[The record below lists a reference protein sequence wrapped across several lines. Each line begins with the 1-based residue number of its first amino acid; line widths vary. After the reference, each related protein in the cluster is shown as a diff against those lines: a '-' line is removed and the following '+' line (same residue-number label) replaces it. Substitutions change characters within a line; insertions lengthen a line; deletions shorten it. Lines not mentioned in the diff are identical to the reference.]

1 MTDLAGC
8 LNFGLI
14 AFGSFIL
21 GALRNGR
28 VDARAL
34 LLTIMVIAWSVRL
47 GVFLELRILTR
58 RKDSRFN
65 DLRAR
70 FWHLLG
76 FWSTQA
82 MWVWLVSQPALLTNT
97 MLSPNQNIPLGR
109 ADLHGILLWAAGFAL
124 EWVADHQ
131 KSLFNASSRR
141 RQSQAANT
149 DLETESDATTAASLR
164 FIDNGLWKWCRHPNY
179 FGEIMLWTGAWYVS
193 RNGLPFWLGIFA
205 AASPILSFILL
216 VFISGI
222 PVAEKRDERRFGRLP
237 SYLRWKF
244 ITSPLIPCPPSAYM
258 RLPLWVKR
266 YLFFDAY
273 RPVFRRVRRTLLT
286 SDRYAE
292 SR

>member
-28 VDARAL
+28 VDSRAL

-47 GVFLELRILTR
+47 GVFLELRILSR
-58 RKDSRFN
+58 RRDNRF
-65 DLRAR
+65 DGLRER
-70 FWHLLG
+70 FWHYLG
-76 FWSTQA
+76 FWATQA

-97 MLSPNQNIPLGR
+97 LIPSQHGIPLGKT
-109 ADLHGILLWAAGFAL
+109 DMHGLLLWVIGFTL

-131 KSLFNASSRR
+131 KSIFNASARR
-141 RQSQAANT
+141 RKSEIGAT
-149 DLETESDATTAASLR
+149 DMDTESDAATAASLR
-164 FIDNGLWKWCRHPNY
+164 FIDHGLWKYCRHPNY
-179 FGEIMLWTGAWYVS
+179 FGEIMLWTGAWYVA

-205 AASPILSFILL
+205 SSSPIVSFILL

-222 PVAEKRDERRFGRLP
+222 PIAEKRDERRFGKLP

-244 ITSPLIPCPPSAYM
+244 ITSPLLPFPPLLYA
-258 RLPLWVKR
+258 RLPFVVRRW
-266 YLFFDAY
+266 LFFDTF
-273 RPVFRRVRRTLLT
+273 RPTFRKVPRTLLT
-286 SDRYAE
+286 SGRYVE
-292 SR
+292 SK